1 MRNFTYS
8 NPVKII
14 FGKKTI
20 EKLPVEI
27 PENARILIIYGG
39 GSIKSNGVYDQVVEA
54 LKGRTCFEFSGIGAN
69 PEFETCLKAI
79 ELIKKENIDFLLS
92 VGGGS
97 VIDATKFIAL
107 ASQADGDLW
116 EIPSKYHYPE
126 KALPFG
132 TILTLPATGSEMNCG
147 SVITKAET
155 KEKRAFETPLIFPK
169 FSILD
174 PETTFSLPAKQIA
187 NGVIDTFV
195 HTTEQYLTYP
205 AGGALQDYF
214 AEGILKVLIKNGEQ
228 ALKAP
233 ENYEV
238 RANLMWAS
246 TWGLNGW
253 ISQGVPEDWA
263 THMIGHDLTALY
275 GIDHAQT
282 LAIVLPGL
290 LDVLREEKA
299 EKIIQMGERVF
310 GVSDGSR
317 DHRIDATIQA
327 VDSFFKRMGVGTR
340 LSNYGLGH
348 EAIQKVVERMKE
360 RGWVMGE
367 RKNVTPEVVEKI
379 LNKQL

>member
-20 EKLPVEI
+20 SKLAVEI
-27 PENARILIIYGG
+27 PVDARILIIYGG
-39 GSIKSNGVYDQVVEA
+39 GSIKRNGVYDQVMEA
-54 LKGRTCFEFSGIGAN
+54 LKGRICFEFPGIGAN

-79 ELIKKENIDFLLS
+79 DLIKKEKIDFLLS

-116 EIPSKYHYPE
+116 DILSKNKYPE

-132 TILTLPATGSEMNCG
+132 TVLTLPATGSEMNCG
-147 SVITKAET
+147 SVITKFET
-155 KEKRAFETPLIFPK
+155 KEKLAFGTPLVFPK

-205 AGGALQDYF
+205 SGGALQDYF

-253 ISQGVPEDWA
+253 IAQGVPEDWA

-290 LDVLREEKA
+290 MDVLREEKS

-327 VDSFFKRMGVGTR
+327 VNSFFKHLGVGTH
-340 LSNYGLGH
+340 LSHYGLGQ

-360 RGWVMGE
+360 RGWILGE
-367 RKNVTPEVVEKI
+367 RKNITPEMVEKI

>member
-1 MRNFTYS
+1 MKNFTFQ

-14 FGKKTI
+14 FGKNTI
-20 EKLPVEI
+20 PQLAVEV
-27 PENARILIIYGG
+27 PQGARTLIIYGG
-39 GSIKSNGVYDQVVEA
+39 GSIKRNGVYEQVMEA
-54 LKGRTCFEFSGIGAN
+54 LKGRAIFEFPGISAN
-69 PEFETCLKAI
+69 PDFETCLKVI
-79 ELIKKENIDFLLS
+79 DLIKKENIDFLLA

-107 ASQADGDLW
+107 ASQAEGDLW
-116 EIPSKYHYPE
+116 EILTKYNYPE

-132 TILTLPATGSEMNCG
+132 TVLTLPATGSEMNSG
-147 SVITKAET
+147 AVITKAET
-155 KEKRAFETPLIFPK
+155 KEKRAFGTPLVYPK

-174 PETTFSLPAKQIA
+174 PETTFTLPTEQIA

-205 AGGALQDYF
+205 VGGALQDYF
-214 AEGILKVLIKNGEQ
+214 AEGILKVLVKNAEQ
-228 ALKAP
+228 AMKAP

-253 ISQGVPEDWA
+253 IAQGVPEDWA
-263 THMIGHDLTALY
+263 THMIGHELTAFY

-310 GVSDGSR
+310 GISDGSR
-317 DHRIDATIQA
+317 EDRIDATIQTIDA
-327 VDSFFKRMGVGTR
+327 FFRRLGIGTH
-340 LSNYGLGH
+340 LSKYGLGQ
-348 EAIQKVVERMKE
+348 EAVQKVVERMKE
-360 RGWVMGE
+360 RGWALGE
-367 RKNVTPEVVEKI
+367 HHNITSEVVEKI
-379 LNKQL
+379 LTKQL

>member
-1 MRNFTYS
+1 MNNFTYS

-14 FGKKTI
+14 FGKNTI
-20 EKLPVEI
+20 SQLADEI
-27 PENARILIIYGG
+27 PAKSKTLILYGG
-39 GSIKSNGVYDQVVEA
+39 GSIKRNGVYEQVMNA
-54 LKGRTCFEFSGIGAN
+54 LKGRDVFEFSGISAN
-69 PEFETCLKAI
+69 PEYETCLKAI
-79 ELIKKENIDFLLS
+79 DLVKKENITFLLA

-97 VIDATKFIAL
+97 VIDATKFIVL
-107 ASQADGDLW
+107 ASKADGDPWDILS
-116 EIPSKYHYPE
+116 ENRYPE

-132 TILTLPATGSEMNCG
+132 TVLTLPATGSEMNAG

-155 KEKRAFETPLIFPK
+155 QDKRAFGTPLVFPK

-174 PETTFSLPAKQIA
+174 PETTFTLPLKQIA

-205 AGGALQDYF
+205 VGGALQDYF

-233 ENYEV
+233 KNYEV

-253 ISQGVPEDWA
+253 IAQGVPEDWA
-263 THMIGHDLTALY
+263 THMIGHELTAFY

-299 EKIIQMGERVF
+299 EKIIQMGEHVF
-310 GVSDGSR
+310 NINEGSR
-317 DHRIDATIQA
+317 HDRVNSTIESID
-327 VDSFFKRMGVGTR
+327 FFFRRMGVETH
-340 LSNYGLGH
+340 LSNYGLGM
-348 EAIQKVVERMKE
+348 EAIQKVVERLKS
-360 RGWVMGE
+360 RGWILGE
-367 RKNVTPEVVEKI
+367 HHNITPEIVEKI
-379 LNKQL
+379 LLKRL

>member
-1 MRNFTYS
+1 MKNFTFQ

-14 FGKKTI
+14 FGKNTI
-20 EKLPVEI
+20 PQLAVEV
-27 PENARILIIYGG
+27 PQGARTLIIYGG
-39 GSIKSNGVYDQVVEA
+39 GSIKRNGVYDQVIEA
-54 LKGRTCFEFSGIGAN
+54 LKGRAIFEFPGISAN
-69 PEFETCLKAI
+69 PDFETCLKVI
-79 ELIKKENIDFLLS
+79 DLIKKENIDFLLA

-116 EIPSKYHYPE
+116 EILTKYKYPE

-132 TILTLPATGSEMNCG
+132 TVLTLPATGSEMNSG
-147 SVITKAET
+147 AVITKAET
-155 KEKRAFETPLIFPK
+155 KEKLAFGTPLVYPK

-174 PETTFSLPAKQIA
+174 PETTYTLPTEQIA

-214 AEGILKVLIKNGEQ
+214 AEGILKVLVKNGEQ

-253 ISQGVPEDWA
+253 IAQGVPEDWA
-263 THMIGHDLTALY
+263 THMIGHELTAFY

-310 GVSDGSR
+310 GISDGSR
-317 DHRIDATIQA
+317 ESRIDATIQTI
-327 VDSFFKRMGVGTR
+327 DSFFRRLGIGTH
-340 LSNYGLGH
+340 LSNYGLGK
-348 EAIQKVVERMKE
+348 EAVQKVVERMKE
-360 RGWVMGE
+360 RGWALGE
-367 RKNVTPEVVEKI
+367 HHNITSEVVEKI
-379 LNKQL
+379 LTKQL

>member
-1 MRNFTYS
+1 MKNFTYS

-20 EKLPVEI
+20 PQLAVEI
-27 PENARILIIYGG
+27 PESARTLIIYGG
-39 GSIKSNGVYDQVVEA
+39 GSIKRNGVYDQVIEA
-54 LKGRTCFEFSGIGAN
+54 LKGRIYFEFPGIGAN

-79 ELIKKENIDFLLS
+79 DLIKKEKIDFLLS

-97 VIDATKFIAL
+97 AIDATKFIAL

-116 EIPSKYHYPE
+116 EILSKNNYPE
-126 KALPFG
+126 KAIPFG
-132 TILTLPATGSEMNCG
+132 TVLTLPATGSEMNCG

-155 KEKRAFETPLIFPK
+155 KEKLAFSTPLVFPK

-174 PETTFSLPAKQIA
+174 PETTFSLPVKQIA

-205 AGGALQDYF
+205 TGGALQDYF

-253 ISQGVPEDWA
+253 IAQGVPEDWA

-290 LDVLREEKA
+290 MDVLREEKA

-310 GVSDGSR
+310 GVSEGSR
-317 DHRIDATIQA
+317 DNRIDATIQA
-327 VDSFFKRMGVGTR
+327 VDSFFKHMGVGTR
-340 LSNYGLGH
+340 LSNYDLGK

-360 RGWVMGE
+360 RGWILGE

-379 LNKQL
+379 LTKQL

>member
-1 MRNFTYS
+1 MKNFTFQ

-14 FGKKTI
+14 FGKNTI
-20 EKLPVEI
+20 PQLAVEV
-27 PENARILIIYGG
+27 PQGARTLIIYGG
-39 GSIKSNGVYDQVVEA
+39 GSIKRNGVYDQVFEA
-54 LKGRTCFEFSGIGAN
+54 LKGRAIFEFPGISAN
-69 PEFETCLKAI
+69 PDFETCLKVI
-79 ELIKKENIDFLLS
+79 DLIKKENIDFLLA

-107 ASQADGDLW
+107 ASQAEGDLW
-116 EIPSKYHYPE
+116 EILTKNKYPE

-132 TILTLPATGSEMNCG
+132 TVLTLPATGSEMNSG
-147 SVITKAET
+147 AVITKAET
-155 KEKRAFETPLIFPK
+155 KEKRVFGTPLVFPK

-174 PETTFSLPAKQIA
+174 PETTYTLPTEQIA

-205 AGGALQDYF
+205 VGGALQDYF
-214 AEGILKVLIKNGEQ
+214 AEGILKVLVKNGEQ
-228 ALKAP
+228 AMKAP

-253 ISQGVPEDWA
+253 IAQGVPEDWA
-263 THMIGHDLTALY
+263 THMIGHELTAFY

-310 GVSDGSR
+310 GISDGSR
-317 DHRIDATIQA
+317 ENRIDVTIQTI
-327 VDSFFKRMGVGTR
+327 DSFFRRLGIGTH
-340 LSNYGLGH
+340 LSNYGLGK
-348 EAIQKVVERMKE
+348 EAVQKVVERMKE
-360 RGWVMGE
+360 RGWALGE
-367 RKNVTPEVVEKI
+367 HHNITSEVVEKI
-379 LNKQL
+379 LTKQL

>member
-14 FGKKTI
+14 FGKNTI
-20 EKLPVEI
+20 PQLAVEI
-27 PENARILIIYGG
+27 PESAKTLIIYGG
-39 GSIKSNGVYDQVVEA
+39 GSIKRNGVYDQVIEA

-69 PEFETCLKAI
+69 PEYETCLEAI
-79 ELIKKENIDFLLS
+79 ALIKKENIDFLLA

-107 ASQADGDLW
+107 GSQADGDLW
-116 EIPSKYHYPE
+116 EILSKNNYPE

-132 TILTLPATGSEMNCG
+132 TILTLPATGSEMNAG

-155 KEKRAFETPLIFPK
+155 KDKRAFGTPLVFPK

-174 PETTFSLPAKQIA
+174 PETTYTLPARQIA
-187 NGVIDTFV
+187 NGVVDTFV

-205 AGGALQDYF
+205 VGGALQDLF
-214 AEGILKVLIKNGEQ
+214 AESILKVLVKNGEQ

-233 ENYEV
+233 TNYEV

-253 ISQGVPEDWA
+253 IAQGVPEDWA
-263 THMIGHDLTALY
+263 THMIGHELTALF
-275 GIDHAQT
+275 GLDHAQT

-290 LDVLREEKA
+290 LEELHEEKA
-299 EKIIQMGERVF
+299 EKLIQMGEHVF
-310 GVSDGSR
+310 GLAEGSR
-317 DHRIDATIQA
+317 EDRTKAAIQA
-327 VDSFFKRMGVGTR
+327 IDSFFRRLGVGTH
-340 LSNYGLGH
+340 LSNYGLGI
-348 EAIQKVVERMKE
+348 EAVQKVVERFKE
-360 RGWVMGE
+360 RGWILGE
-367 RKNVTPEVVEKI
+367 HHNITADVVEKI
-379 LNKQL
+379 LQKRL